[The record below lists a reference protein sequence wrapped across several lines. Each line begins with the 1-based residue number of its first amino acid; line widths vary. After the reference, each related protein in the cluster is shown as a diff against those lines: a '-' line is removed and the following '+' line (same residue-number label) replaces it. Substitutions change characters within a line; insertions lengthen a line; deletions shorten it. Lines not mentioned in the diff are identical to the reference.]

1 MVVFAFWISENKN
14 SVLVSLL
21 AVTAAAKER
30 VNAEKISSIKV
41 IVASESTID
50 FECKVLYQL
59 LVLMVYRDI

>member
-41 IVASESTID
+41 IVASELTID